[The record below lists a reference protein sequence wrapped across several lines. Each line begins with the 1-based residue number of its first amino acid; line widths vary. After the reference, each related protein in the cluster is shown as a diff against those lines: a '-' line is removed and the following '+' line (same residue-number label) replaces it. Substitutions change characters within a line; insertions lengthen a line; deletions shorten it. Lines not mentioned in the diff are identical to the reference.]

1 MKKLFISALLLCSG
15 FMAYA
20 QLVNVASI
28 EKVTLPQG
36 VSAISATMS
45 PDGGYVVIDQASK
58 AGIYKV
64 DLATAEIATISETG
78 SNFELKIAD
87 DNKTVIYRENSID
100 ANRMRKV
107 ALMSANIATGAK
119 QMVVQPSRDLQG
131 FAVEGATVLAM
142 NKGKLA
148 TKTFNGAA
156 KTVAPVVS
164 IDRGRMMLTVNGET
178 KVVAPQGTESQ
189 SYLWPSVSPDGTRIA
204 YYLGRNG
211 AYVCNLDGSNPVY
224 LGLIRAPRWLDN
236 NTVVGM
242 HDIDNGHTVISSQII
257 AVAADGSVSQILTDK
272 EVIAVCPSVNADG
285 SKIAFTTPHGELHI
299 ININK

>member
-20 QLVNVASI
+20 QLVKVSSI
-28 EKVTLPQG
+28 EKVTLPEG
-36 VSAISATMS
+36 VSAVTATMS
-45 PDGGYVVIDQASK
+45 PDGGYVVIDQAAK

-87 DNKTVIYRENSID
+87 DNKTVVYRESSID
-100 ANRMRKV
+100 KNRMRKV
-107 ALMSANIATGAK
+107 ALMSANIATGVK
-119 QMVVQPSRDLQG
+119 QVVVQPSRDLQG

-142 NKGKLA
+142 NKGQLS
-148 TKTFNGAA
+148 TRTFGGA
-156 KTVAPVVS
+156 KKVAPVVS
-164 IDRGRMMLTVNGET
+164 IDHGRMMLTVNGET

-189 SYLWPSVSPDGTRIA
+189 SYLWPSISPDGTRIA

-242 HDIDNGHTVISSQII
+242 HDKDNGHAVVSSQII

-299 ININK
+299 INVNK

>member
-20 QLVNVASI
+20 QLVKVSSI
-28 EKVTLPQG
+28 EKVTLPEG
-36 VSAISATMS
+36 VSAVTATMS
-45 PDGGYVVIDQASK
+45 PDGGYVVIDQAAK

-87 DNKTVIYRENSID
+87 DNKTVVYRESSID
-100 ANRMRKV
+100 KNRMRKV
-107 ALMSANIATGAK
+107 ALMSANIATGVK
-119 QMVVQPSRDLQG
+119 QVVVQPSRDLQG

-142 NKGKLA
+142 NKGQLS
-148 TKTFNGAA
+148 TRTFGGA
-156 KTVAPVVS
+156 KKVAPVVS
-164 IDRGRMMLTVNGET
+164 IDHGRMMLTVNGET
-178 KVVAPQGTESQ
+178 KVIAPQGTESQ
-189 SYLWPSVSPDGTRIA
+189 SYLWPSISPDGTRIA

-242 HDIDNGHTVISSQII
+242 HDKDNGHAVVSSQII

-299 ININK
+299 INVNK